1 MKKIISL
8 FLSMVL
14 ILVFSTTAL
23 AATPVTPVEN
33 VNVLYASFR
42 NASGYGQATGLSN
55 TNGLFTVPVT
65 GSGSNGYGITL
76 KTRGSGTATIS
87 IVDPNGNTLYLG
99 GNFGQTVIMSN
110 TSERAWN
117 LKGVKYG
124 TYKVY
129 YTVMGGSLD
138 IICHI
143 YG

>member
-1 MKKIISL
+1 MKKLISL
-8 FLSMVL
+8 ILSMAMVL
-14 ILVFSTTAL
+14 GFSSTAL
-23 AATPVTPVEN
+23 AAEQEVLQGNYTPVYTSSR
-33 VNVLYASFR
+33 Y
-42 NASGYGQATGLSN
+42 ASGYGQATGLSN
-55 TNGLFTVPVT
+55 TNGSFTVPVT

-87 IVDPNGNTLYLG
+87 VVDPNGNTLYLG

>member
-1 MKKIISL
+1 MKKILSL
-8 FLSMVL
+8 FLVFALVL
-14 ILVFSTTAL
+14 GISVTAS
-23 AATPVTPVEN
+23 AATLDNSIIATDVS
-33 VNVLYASFR
+33 ARS
-42 NASGYGQATGLSN
+42 ASGYGQALGLSN
-55 TNGLFTVPVT
+55 TNGYFTVPVT

-76 KTRGSGTATIS
+76 KTRGTGTAMIS
-87 IVDPNGNTLYLG
+87 IVAPNGTTLYLG
-99 GNFGQTVIMSN
+99 GNYGKTVEMVN

-117 LKGVKYG
+117 LSGVQYG